1 MSFKKVSAHVNVQ
14 GSSFPKSPATAKMPA
29 SQLKRLKA
37 SLREQ
42 GITGPQKS
50 KKQKKSQHASGDK
63 ATAQRIQRGAA
74 LQQIR
79 ESFNPF
85 EYKAANTGR
94 PEKFVSASQS
104 NINGAKGGKYKD
116 ILHRPGV
123 SKSNG
128 EAMRRATLLPEL
140 QRRNKVG
147 GVVDRRIGEGDVDMT
162 PEERA
167 AMRFA
172 KEKENRRKGTS
183 LFDLEAS
190 DDERGGFGSGLT
202 HGGRRI
208 EDLDADDFDEEVSH
222 GSDEDEGDDGQLF
235 QKKRP
240 RDDDKEDDAG
250 ATEVAQDD
258 DQPERKRT
266 KKEIMQEVIAKSKM
280 HKYERQKV
288 KEDDD
293 DLREALDQDMGDML
307 ALLRGVKKPQLVAAP
322 VISTAGDNGPKID
335 PERQK
340 LLDGTD
346 RAKVDKDYD
355 VRLKQLATDTRA
367 KPSDR
372 SKTAEEKAAD
382 EAGRLRKL
390 EEKRLKR
397 MQGEDVSDDERQV
410 KAAEEVGPDE
420 DEFDEA
426 VDFGFT
432 TSNIKSKATDAL
444 VLDDE
449 DEFALDEDLIASG
462 SDAGLSDIDS
472 VDESDDDDDSDG
484 SEGRAPAE
492 DEEDEF
498 IRDILGEDMVKAAG
512 SKKSDGVATGANTAG
527 LAYTYPCP
535 RNHAELV
542 DIVGA
547 LPVDQL
553 ITVIQRIRAL
563 YHPSLSAT
571 NKESMADFSC
581 ALVDHLSYMATEG
594 QPMTIAEQ
602 VIRHLHSLSRTYPS
616 QIANA
621 FRKHLNAFHERGQP
635 TAGDL
640 MILTA
645 IGSIYPTSD
654 HWHQVVTPAVTLI
667 SKWLSL
673 NSPSPGTLDNDNST
687 DIGAFLVA
695 LCLQYQTLSKRYI
708 PEAIRYL
715 ERLFTAAAA
724 SSSGSSTVNLTPH
737 IDNLLALADQYHTKT
752 AFSQTFAPFIPLL
765 KTLGLRK
772 PHSRL
777 QILLFQSRL
786 TTRPLELHHHRPL
799 PIRTSIPK
807 FEESFNPDKHYDP
820 DKERSDSKKLQAE
833 YKRERKGALREL
845 RKDANFVAREQLRE
859 KKERDVEYEKKY
871 RRLVA
876 EVQNEE
882 GAASREW
889 EREKRGRERE
899 KAKKRK

>member
-1 MSFKKVSAHVNVQ
+1 
-14 GSSFPKSPATAKMPA
+14 MPA

-63 ATAQRIQRGAA
+63 AAAQRIQRSAA

-94 PEKFVSASQS
+94 PEKFASASRE
-104 NINGAKGGKYKD
+104 NINGTKGGKYKE

-172 KEKENRRKGTS
+172 KEKENRRKGAS

-190 DDERGGFGSGLT
+190 DDERGGLGGGLT

-208 EDLDADDFDEEVSH
+208 DDLEADDFDEDVSR
-222 GSDEDEGDDGQLF
+222 GSDEDEEDDGELF
-235 QKKRP
+235 RKKRP
-240 RDDDKEDDAG
+240 RDDDDEDESG
-250 ATEVAQDD
+250 PLQTTQDD
-258 DQPERKRT
+258 EQPERKRT

-307 ALLRGVKKPQLVAAP
+307 ALLRGVKQPQLAAKP
-322 VISTAGDNGPKID
+322 DISSAGDAGPKID

-340 LLDGTD
+340 LLDGMD
-346 RAKVDKDYD
+346 RAKVDRDYD

-372 SKTAEEKAAD
+372 SKTVEEKATE
-382 EAGRLRKL
+382 EAERLRKL

-410 KAAEEVGPDE
+410 KAVEEAGPDE

-432 TSNIKSKATDAL
+432 SSNVKSKATDAL
-444 VLDDE
+444 VLEDE

-462 SDAGLSDIDS
+462 SDAGLSNIDS

-484 SEGRAPAE
+484 SEGRVPVD

-512 SKKSDGVATGANTAG
+512 SKQSNGVATGGNSAG

-535 RNHAELV
+535 RSHTELLEV
-542 DIVGA
+542 VGA
-547 LPVDQL
+547 LPSDQL
-553 ITVIQRIRAL
+553 ITVVQRIRAL

-581 ALVDHLSYMATEG
+581 ALVDHLSYMASEG
-594 QPMTIAEQ
+594 QALTIAEQ
-602 VIRHLHSLSRTYPS
+602 LIRHLHSLSRTYPS

-621 FRKHLNAFHERGQP
+621 FRFHLQAFHERGQP

-640 MILTA
+640 MIFTA

-654 HWHQVVTPAVTLI
+654 HWHQVVTPAITVMA
-667 SKWLSL
+667 KWLSL
-673 NSPSPGTLDNDNST
+673 NSPSPGALENDKSSDT
-687 DIGAFLVA
+687 GAFIVA
-695 LCLQYQTLSKRYI
+695 LCLQYQTLGKRYI
-708 PEAIRYL
+708 PEAMRYL
-715 ERLFTAAAA
+715 ERLLNAAA
-724 SSSGSSTVNLTPH
+724 SSSTAINLTPH
-737 IDNLLALADQYHTKT
+737 IENLLALADLYHTKS
-752 AFSQTFAPFIPLL
+752 AFSQIFTPFLPLL
-765 KTLGLRK
+765 KSLGLRR
-772 PHSRL
+772 PHARL
-777 QILLFQSRL
+777 QILLSQSRL
-786 TTRPLELHHHRPL
+786 TLRPLELHHHRPL

-820 DKERSDSKKLQAE
+820 DKERSDAKKLQAE

>member
-1 MSFKKVSAHVNVQ
+1 
-14 GSSFPKSPATAKMPA
+14 MPA

-63 ATAQRIQRGAA
+63 ATAQRVQRGAA

-94 PEKFVSASQS
+94 PDKFVSASQS
-104 NINGAKGGKYKD
+104 NINGTKGGKYKD

-172 KEKENRRKGTS
+172 KEKENRRKGAS

-190 DDERGGFGSGLT
+190 DDERGGFGGGLT
-202 HGGRRI
+202 HGGKRI
-208 EDLDADDFDEEVSH
+208 EDLEADDFDEQVSH
-222 GSDEDEGDDGQLF
+222 GSDEDEGDDGELF
-235 QKKRP
+235 RKKRP
-240 RDDDKEDDAG
+240 RDIEDDDG
-250 ATEVAQDD
+250 TEPADTAQDD
-258 DQPERKRT
+258 EQPERKRS
-266 KKEIMQEVIAKSKM
+266 KKEIMQEVVAKSKM
-280 HKYERQKV
+280 YKYERQKV

-293 DLREALDQDMGDML
+293 DLREALDKDMGDVL
-307 ALLRGVKKPQLVAAP
+307 SLLYGVKQPKPAAKP
-322 VISTAGDNGPKID
+322 VSSSAEDAGPKIN

-340 LLDGTD
+340 LLDGMD
-346 RAKVDKDYD
+346 RAKVDRDYD
-355 VRLKQLATDTRA
+355 VRLKQLALDTRA

-382 EAGRLRKL
+382 EAERLRKL

-397 MQGEDVSDDERQV
+397 MQGEDVSDDERQI
-410 KAAEEVGPDE
+410 KAVEEAGPDE
-420 DEFDEA
+420 DDFDEA

-432 TSNIKSKATDAL
+432 SSNVKSKATDAL

-462 SDAGLSDIDS
+462 SEAGLSDIDS
-472 VDESDDDDDSDG
+472 VDESDDESDD

-498 IRDILGEDMVKAAG
+498 IRDILGDDMVKAAG
-512 SKKSDGVATGANTAG
+512 SKKANGVATGSNTAG
-527 LAYTYPCP
+527 IAYTYPCA
-535 RNHAELV
+535 RNHAEFLE
-542 DIVGA
+542 IVGP
-547 LPVDQL
+547 LPADQL

-571 NKESMADFSC
+571 NKDSMADFSC
-581 ALVDHLSYMATEG
+581 ALVDHLSYMALEG

-621 FRKHLNAFHERGQP
+621 FRKHLAAFHERGQP

-654 HWHQVVTPAVTLI
+654 HWHQVVTPAITLMA
-667 SKWLSL
+667 KWLSL
-673 NSPSPGTLDNDNST
+673 NNPAPGANEDDKSMGT
-687 DIGAFLVA
+687 GAFLVA
-695 LCLQYQTLSKRYI
+695 LCLKYQTLSKRYI
-708 PEAIRYL
+708 PEVVRYL
-715 ERLFTAAAA
+715 ERLFTAA
-724 SSSGSSTVNLTPH
+724 STEATLSLDPH
-737 IDNLLALADQYHTKT
+737 IENLLTAADMYHDKS
-752 AFSQTFAPFIPLL
+752 AFVQTFTPFLSLL
-765 KTLGLRK
+765 KRLNLRK
-772 PHSRL
+772 PHA
-777 QILLFQSRL
+777 RL
-786 TTRPLELHHHRPL
+786 TLLISTARLNLRPLELHHHRPL
-799 PIRTSIPK
+799 PIRMSIPK

-820 DKERSDSKKLQAE
+820 DKARSDGKKLQAE

-882 GAASREW
+882 GAASREY
-889 EREKRGRERE
+889 EREKRARERS
-899 KAKKRK
+899 KKK

>member
-1 MSFKKVSAHVNVQ
+1 
-14 GSSFPKSPATAKMPA
+14 MPA

-50 KKQKKSQHASGDK
+50 KKQKKSQHASGEK
-63 ATAQRIQRGAA
+63 ATAQRVQRGAA

-104 NINGAKGGKYKD
+104 NIHGTKGGKYKD

-190 DDERGGFGSGLT
+190 DDEQGGFGGGLT

-208 EDLDADDFDEEVSH
+208 EDLEADDFDEELSR
-222 GSDEDEGDDGQLF
+222 GSDEDEGDDGGLF
-235 QKKRP
+235 RKKRP
-240 RDDDKEDDAG
+240 RDDDEEDVTAITEATEDD
-250 ATEVAQDD
+250 E
-258 DQPERKRT
+258 QPERKRT

-280 HKYERQKV
+280 HKYERQKI

-307 ALLRGVKKPQLVAAP
+307 ALLRGVKKPQPAPTP
-322 VISTAGDNGPKID
+322 VISNGAGSGPTID

-340 LLDGTD
+340 LLDGMD

-382 EAGRLRKL
+382 EAERLRKL

-410 KAAEEVGPDE
+410 KAVEEAGPDE

-426 VDFGFT
+426 ADFGFT
-432 TSNIKSKATDAL
+432 SSNPTSKATGAL

-472 VDESDDDDDSDG
+472 ADESDDDDLDG
-484 SEGRAPAE
+484 SDERGPAE

-498 IRDILGEDMVKAAG
+498 VRDILGEDMVKAAG
-512 SKKSDGVATGANTAG
+512 SKKSDGVATGANAAG

-535 RNHAELV
+535 RSHREFLE
-542 DIVGA
+542 IVGP
-547 LPVDQL
+547 LPADQL

-571 NKESMADFSC
+571 NKESMADFSG
-581 ALVDHLSYMATEG
+581 ALVDHLSHMATEG
-594 QPMTIAEQ
+594 QPMPIAEQ
-602 VIRHLHSLSRTYPS
+602 IVRHLHSLSRTYPS

-621 FRKHLNAFHERGQP
+621 FRKHLAAFHERGQP

-654 HWHQVVTPAVTLI
+654 HWHQVVTPAITLM

-673 NSPSPGTLDNDNST
+673 NSPSPGALENDKST
-687 DIGAFLVA
+687 DTGAFLVA
-695 LCLQYQTLSKRYI
+695 LCTQYQTLSKRYI
-708 PEAIRYL
+708 PEAIRYI
-715 ERLFTAAAA
+715 ERLLTAAA
-724 SSSGSSTVNLTPH
+724 SSKAANAIDLNPH
-737 IDNLLALADQYHTKT
+737 IENLLTLADLYTGKS
-752 AFSQTFAPFIPLL
+752 AFSQIFTPFLPLL
-765 KTLGLRK
+765 KALGLRK
-772 PHSRL
+772 PHARL
-777 QILLFQSRL
+777 QILLSQSRL
-786 TTRPLELHHHRPL
+786 NLRPLELHHHRPL

-807 FEESFNPDKHYDP
+807 FEEAFNPDKHYDP
-820 DKERSDSKKLQAE
+820 DKERSDAKKLQAE

-859 KKERDVEYEKKY
+859 KKERDAEYEKKY

-882 GAASREW
+882 GAASREY